1 MLRFIIR
8 RLLLMIPLLLG
19 ITFMVFAI
27 VNLVPG
33 SPVVQFEANPR
44 MSQEDIERIRSNLGL
59 DEPWPKRY
67 VIWLGNLLR
76 GDLGYSYING
86 VSVTGQILCG
96 CRTPCSD
103 GNGDLHRVGGGRPA
117 RRLRRNPP

>member
-1 MLRFIIR
+1 MLRYIIR
-8 RLLLMIPLLLG
+8 ALLLMIPLLLG

-33 SPVVQFEANPR
+33 SPVVQFEPTPDVAGGHPAE
-44 MSQEDIERIRSNLGL
+44 SGPTSASTSPG
-59 DEPWPKRY
+59 PKRY

-86 VSVTGQILCG
+86 RLGHQPDPCG
-96 CRTPCSD
+96 PAETPCS
-103 GNGDLHRVGGGRPA
+103 
-117 RRLRRNPP
+117 

>member
-1 MLRFIIR
+1 MLRYIIR

-33 SPVVQFEANPR
+33 SPVAQFEANPK
-44 MSQEDIERIRSNLGL
+44 MSQDDIERIRSNLGL

-67 VIWLGNLLR
+67 VIWLGNLLH

-86 VSVTGQILCG
+86 VSVTNQILG
-96 CRTPCSD
+96 PAEHPAPD
-103 GNGDLHRVGGGRPA
+103 GNGDLHRVAGGRPA
-117 RRLRRNPP
+117 RRSH

>member
-8 RLLLMIPLLLG
+8 RLLLMIPLLIG

-76 GDLGYSYING
+76 ETSAIPTSTACRSPARSLRF
-86 VSVTGQILCG
+86 
-96 CRTPCSD
+96 CRTPCS
-103 GNGDLHRVGGGRPA
+103 
-117 RRLRRNPP
+117 

>member
-33 SPVVQFEANPR
+33 SPVAQFEANPK
-44 MSQEDIERIRSNLGL
+44 MSQEDIKRIRSNLGL

-67 VIWLGNLLR
+67 VIWLGNLLH
-76 GDLGYSYING
+76 GDLGYSYIYG
-86 VSVTGQILCG
+86 HVPYFRSLGW
-96 CRTPCSD
+96 RRYCS
-103 GNGDLHRVGGGRPA
+103 
-117 RRLRRNPP
+117 